1 MAAAKYLTWQPQ
13 PHWRLTN
20 LQRCPGTSSSV
31 SAGAQPGRSHKIRGE
46 LEQKYFILLQ
56 KIFMIGDASTESQ
69 NTKDHVDVVCVVPV
83 TPSFEMRR
91 GFATRHSW
99 FVLKIKYEV
108 VLVGGNRA
116 QADTSP
122 PHRRNQEWNF
132 LKNLESKIL
141 GVSIWSSGTGG
152 TGLVLIWA
160 GLGLEPETIDM
171 KLDAPI

>member
-1 MAAAKYLTWQPQ
+1 MCLPGPSRGGVTKYAE
-13 PHWRLTN
+13 N
-20 LQRCPGTSSSV
+20 SG
-31 SAGAQPGRSHKIRGE
+31 
-46 LEQKYFILLQ
+46 
-56 KIFMIGDASTESQ
+56 KIFYFVAKNIHDRRREYGV
-69 NTKDHVDVVCVVPV
+69 TKHEDHVDVVCVVPV

-132 LKNLESKIL
+132 
-141 GVSIWSSGTGG
+141 
-152 TGLVLIWA
+152 
-160 GLGLEPETIDM
+160 
-171 KLDAPI
+171 